1 MITTTPSTIS
11 RRPALTD
18 ERRQSI
24 REARKKLYARSSFW
38 VEEFRAR
45 LVALITSD
53 TNTVNQKELA
63 EKLGVTPANV
73 SSFLNSTSDFKAS
86 TYFKML
92 GGLGYSPVLQFIK
105 TSDMADAEYEG
116 AEFRHGQVLSCQQAL
131 SIFGHSTAPYFET
144 EMRQGEAHSTYR
156 RQVEGESH
164 VVENLRN
171 EGVYAVKLYLG
182 QRKPMLAHHDCRN
195 NV

>member
-1 MITTTPSTIS
+1 MITHSTTP

-18 ERRQSI
+18 ERRRAI
-24 REARKKLYARSSFW
+24 REARRKLYANSSFW

-45 LVALITSD
+45 LVALITSNV
-53 TNTVNQKELA
+53 NTVNQKELA

-105 TSDMADAEYEG
+105 TSDMADAEYDG

-131 SIFGHSTAPYFET
+131 SIFGHTAVPYYEI
-144 EMRQGEAHSTYR
+144 EMRQGTVRSTYR
-156 RQVEGESH
+156 GDVDEDSH
-164 VVENLRN
+164 VVQQLRN
-171 EGVYAVKLYLG
+171 KGVYAVTLCVG
-182 QRKPMLAHHDCRN
+182 QGKPMLTHHDFRN
-195 NV
+195 NQ

>member
-1 MITTTPSTIS
+1 MTANTLSTVS
-11 RRPALTD
+11 RQPALTD
-18 ERRQSI
+18 ERRRTI
-24 REARKKLYARSSFW
+24 REARKKLYANSSFW

-63 EKLGVTPANV
+63 EKLGVTQANV

-92 GGLGYSPVLQFIK
+92 GGLGYSPILQFIK

-116 AEFRHGQVLSCQQAL
+116 VEFGHGQVLSCQQAR
-131 SIFGHSTAPYFET
+131 SVFGHATMPYYEV
-144 EMRQGEAHSTYR
+144 EMRQGATRSTYR
-156 RQVEGESH
+156 QQVDEDSH
-164 VVENLRN
+164 AVQQLRN
-171 EGVYAVKLYLG
+171 EGVYALTLCVG
-182 QRKPMLAHHDCRN
+182 QGETYANSSLFLE
-195 NV
+195 